1 LNSRKKPFQGRFEVG
16 LAAGGLVRGIEE
28 NPRSCQLSTLPT
40 AVVGR
45 VFFHPH
51 PMSSPDLL
59 VLGLLLLASNL
70 TLCALFAPA
79 KPGPTGAHHLVRLWK
94 LLGLALLQ
102 IGSWSVVLDQG
113 GATQDFSDSF
123 LRTASLFGLMG
134 GYYEGAALMDPWNAL
149 APLIALNGL
158 LFIPVALVPILFP
171 SSVASSANVTGANAP
186 QTPAPQPAAPQ
197 SQPLPNAV
205 ASEHPAKPAEPAAAP
220 ATPLAQPAAYGA
232 DSTPAPSQPVH
243 TAQPVNQPTAA
254 TAAAAAAP
262 PPGGGVVLNPAAS
275 PLVATLEDLPEPAF
289 GQPAADPNRIGGH
302 YRPAVPKGAALT
314 PAEAEYAA
322 QMKPLGPTPP
332 PIRFGRP
339 S

>member
-1 LNSRKKPFQGRFEVG
+1 
-16 LAAGGLVRGIEE
+16 
-28 NPRSCQLSTLPT
+28 
-40 AVVGR
+40 
-45 VFFHPH
+45 
-51 PMSSPDLL
+51 MSSPDLL

-79 KPGPTGAHHLVRLWK
+79 KPGPTGAQHLLRLWK

-123 LRTASLFGLMG
+123 LRTASLFSLMG
-134 GYYEGAALMDPWNAL
+134 GYYEGSALMDPWNAL
-149 APLIALNGL
+149 APLIALNGI

-171 SSVASSANVTGANAP
+171 SSATSSADVTAPLAPLAP
-186 QTPAPQPAAPQ
+186 QGQPAAPQ
-197 SQPLPNAV
+197 TTQPQPTA
-205 ASEHPAKPAEPAAAP
+205 AAIEPAIS
-220 ATPLAQPAAYGA
+220 LAQPAAYGA
-232 DSTPAPSQPVH
+232 ASTAPAPSAQQAHP
-243 TAQPVNQPTAA
+243 AQPVSHPPAEAAVA
-254 TAAAAAAP
+254 TATAP
-262 PPGGGVVLNPAAS
+262 PASGVVLNPAAS
-275 PLVATLEDLPEPAF
+275 PLVATLEDLPEAVF

>member
-1 LNSRKKPFQGRFEVG
+1 MNSRKKPFQGRFEVG
-16 LAAGGLVRGIEE
+16 LAAGGLLRGIEE

-45 VFFHPH
+45 VFFHPY

-171 SSVASSANVTGANAP
+171 SSVASSANLTGANAP

-197 SQPLPNAV
+197 SQPLPNAA

-243 TAQPVNQPTAA
+243 TAQPVTQPTAA

>member
-1 LNSRKKPFQGRFEVG
+1 M
-16 LAAGGLVRGIEE
+16 RGIEE

-186 QTPAPQPAAPQ
+186 QTPESQPASQPAAPQ
-197 SQPLPNAV
+197 SQPLPNA
-205 ASEHPAKPAEPAAAP
+205 ATSEHPAKRAEPAVATAAS
-220 ATPLAQPAAYGA
+220 LSQPAAYGA
-232 DSTPAPSQPVH
+232 ASTPAPAPSQPVQS
-243 TAQPVNQPTAA
+243 AQPVNQPTAA

-275 PLVATLEDLPEPAF
+275 PLVATLEDLPEPPF

>member
-1 LNSRKKPFQGRFEVG
+1 
-16 LAAGGLVRGIEE
+16 VRGIEE

-113 GATQDFSDSF
+113 GATQGFSDSF

-134 GYYEGAALMDPWNAL
+134 GYYEGSALMDPWNAL

-171 SSVASSANVTGANAP
+171 SSVASSANLTGANAP
-186 QTPAPQPAAPQ
+186 QTPAPQ
-197 SQPLPNAV
+197 SQPLPNAA

-220 ATPLAQPAAYGA
+220 AAPLAQPAAYGA